1 MVKRIQNTVEKEPEV
16 QDNVS
21 EEELD
26 EDNQEFDDLSDLE
39 MVDPEAIVEEN
50 KKNAINDS
58 ETLEKL
64 AQKLQTDMN
73 NYLRQKG
80 LKTGNWLE
88 YLTTTAQEGID
99 ENLNVE
105 DDIRR
110 ELVL

>member
-1 MVKRIQNTVEKEPEV
+1 MVKRIQKTVEREPEEH
-16 QDNVS
+16 DNVS
-21 EEELD
+21 EEEV
-26 EDNQEFDDLSDLE
+26 EEENQEIDDLSDLE

-50 KKNAINDS
+50 KQNAINDP
-58 ETLEKL
+58 EALEKL
-64 AQKLQTDMN
+64 AEKLQTNMN
-73 NYLRQKG
+73 NYLKQKG

-88 YLTTTAQEGID
+88 YLTTTAKEGID